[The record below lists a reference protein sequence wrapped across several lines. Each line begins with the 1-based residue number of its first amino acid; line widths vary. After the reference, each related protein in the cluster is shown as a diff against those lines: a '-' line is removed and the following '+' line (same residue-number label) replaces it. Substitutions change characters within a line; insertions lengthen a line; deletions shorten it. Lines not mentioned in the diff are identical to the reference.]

1 VENFLQLLV
10 GGIATGSIYGLVALG
25 FVLVYKA
32 TDVFNFAHGDFMTI
46 GAYLLVTLVVGVKLP
61 FAAAFAFVLLL
72 AALMG
77 LAVQFTIIR
86 PMLGRPLLAIVMVT
100 IGVSLVLR
108 ALILIA
114 YGSAER
120 VLPTPLPQHVFI
132 IGGVRVSSLDLTIMA
147 VSAICV
153 ALFALFFRF
162 TNLGLHMR
170 ATAEHHTAAVLSG
183 IDANRIFGGAWAIGV
198 TLAAIGGS
206 FIANIQVVGLTLGNI
221 GLLAFPA
228 AVIGGLQSIPGAI
241 VGGLIVGIL
250 EKMGEGYVSE
260 QAKDVVVYI
269 GLLVM
274 LLVRPYGLFGQRDIV
289 RV

>member
-1 VENFLQLLV
+1 MEKFLQLLI

-32 TDVFNFAHGDFMTI
+32 TDVFNFAHGDFMTL

-61 FAAAFAFVLLL
+61 FAAALLFVLLF

-77 LAVQFTIIR
+77 VAVQFTIIR
-86 PMLGRPLLAIVMVT
+86 PMLGQPLLAIVMVT
-100 IGVSLVLR
+100 IGLSLILR

-120 VLPTPLPQHVFI
+120 VLPTPIPHHVFVVQ
-132 IGGVRVSSLDLTIMA
+132 GVRISSLDLTIMSTSA
-147 VSAICV
+147 VCV
-153 ALFALFFRF
+153 SLFALFFRF
-162 TNLGLHMR
+162 TSIGLHMR

-183 IDANRIFGGAWAIGV
+183 IDANRIFAAAWAIGV

-206 FIANIQVVGLTLGNI
+206 FLANVQVVGLTLGDI
-221 GLLAFPA
+221 GLLSFPA

-241 VGGLIVGIL
+241 VGGLIVGVL
-250 EKMGEGYVSE
+250 EKMGEGYVSA
-260 QAKDVVVYI
+260 QAKDVIVYL
-269 GLLVM
+269 GLLIM
-274 LLVRPYGLFGQRDIV
+274 LLVRPYGLFGQRDII